1 VWLPSAEVW
10 ARNLDHGRRLSAGR
24 TALLY
29 RNDGDAEEVQFHRL
43 RYRVRIVAKSSLLK
57 SSR

>member
-1 VWLPSAEVW
+1 MW
-10 ARNLDHGRRLSAGR
+10 ARDLDHGRRLSAER

-43 RYRVRIVAKSSLLK
+43 RYRVRIVAKSSLVK
-57 SSR
+57 SEI